1 MIEDRPSSD
10 STVAPPI
17 EPTAEAT
24 AQPTA
29 EPRFHSTSLVIWCLA
44 AVLPVALTSNPIY
57 LGIGLVMA
65 CALFHAVAR
74 GSEDAE
80 AWGGFARFGAFF
92 VLLSMAFNLFFGT
105 GGETVLVELP
115 SWQPEPSSPFQV
127 GGSLTLEGLILA
139 LTSAAALVTLVLVMA
154 CFNALVDHYFL
165 LRSLPSFLNQAAT
178 VVSIGLALLPQW
190 FRAQREIRQAQAL
203 RGHRVRKL
211 RDFLPMIWALLS
223 EALEKA
229 MVLAESMEAR
239 GFGSASPAPRG
250 FRWSL
255 LIALISVFGGWLAL
269 DLGPPRWIG
278 TVLVV
283 LGSGLLV
290 ETLRR
295 LGRRGRRTRYR
306 RQVWRARDSWL
317 TAWSLG
323 AALVLGAL
331 ALGPSLSYGVLP
343 LAESPPFDLRVLPS
357 MSVVLAPWVLRWGF
371 RDAADERLE
380 LGDGIP

>member
-1 MIEDRPSSD
+1 MTEDRASSEFD
-10 STVAPPI
+10 S
-17 EPTAEAT
+17 EPHID
-24 AQPTA
+24 
-29 EPRFHSTSLVIWCLA
+29 PRFHSTSLVIWCLA
-44 AVLPVALTSNPIY
+44 ALLPVALTSNPIY
-57 LGIGLVMA
+57 LAVSLALA
-65 CALFHAVAR
+65 CTLFGAVAR

-105 GGETVLVELP
+105 GGETVLLELP
-115 SWQPEPSSPFQV
+115 SWKPQPSSPFQI

-190 FRAQREIRQAQAL
+190 VRAQREIRQAQAL

-239 GFGSASPAPRG
+239 GFGSARSAPRG
-250 FRWSL
+250 FRWAL
-255 LIALISVFGGWLAL
+255 LIGLVSIFGGWLAL
-269 DLGPPRWIG
+269 DLGPPKWVG
-278 TVLVV
+278 TCLVV
-283 LGSGLLV
+283 LGSGLLI

-306 RQVWRARDSWL
+306 RQEWRARDSWL
-317 TAWSLG
+317 TAWSLASAFAFVG
-323 AALVLGAL
+323 L
-331 ALGPSLSYGVLP
+331 ALGSALDYGVLP
-343 LAESPPFDLRVLPS
+343 LAEKPSFDLRVLPPI
-357 MSVVLAPWVLRWGF
+357 SVVLAPWLLRSMVRG
-371 RDAADERLE
+371 AAGEMSNPGE
-380 LGDGIP
+380 ATP